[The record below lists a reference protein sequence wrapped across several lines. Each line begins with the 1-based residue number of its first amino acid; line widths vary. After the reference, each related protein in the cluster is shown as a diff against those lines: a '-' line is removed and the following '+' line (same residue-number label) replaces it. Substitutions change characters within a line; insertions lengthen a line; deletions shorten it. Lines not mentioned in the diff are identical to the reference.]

1 MQKTESWRKV
11 AWLSSGSDS
20 ADTSFGEELLQEID
34 KNGDGS
40 IDFEEFM
47 DMMERPVC
55 KLIEGQ
61 DVNLWGTIAAFV

>member
-1 MQKTESWRKV
+1 MR
-11 AWLSSGSDS
+11 L
-20 ADTSFGEELLQEID
+20 GEELLQEID

-55 KLIEGQ
+55 KLIKVK
-61 DVNLWGTIAAFV
+61 DMNLGVQRVRDPPISYV